1 MIGKQIFIL
10 VGKFLGW
17 RYKVAGLLE
26 DFAACNMER
35 YGFKLNVAIIVVVYS
50 ETLPSQHPEVYLTVL
65 QRIVNIE
72 QL

>member
-10 VGKFLGW
+10 LGEFLGW

-26 DFAACNMER
+26 DFAYNMER